1 VATRSSSANGRQR
14 GIEILDAPDLDP
26 RLGRRSL
33 RDVAVAN
40 TLFGG
45 AAAVVNEIA
54 ASLPTLPRSLTLL
67 DVGTGLGDIP
77 ARARLLAQRAGVT
90 LETIGLEAAEWVA
103 VASKPQTDLAIVGSA
118 LALPFADASVDIVT
132 CSQVLHH
139 FFDADARQVVS
150 ELNRVARRR
159 VIVSEIRRTRVAAA
173 GIWAASFLLGFHPVS
188 RHDGVVSVM
197 RGFTPDELG
206 EAIRSATGR
215 EPVVRRRAGFRV
227 TAQWTPI

>member
-1 VATRSSSANGRQR
+1 MGTPSWSGNGRQR
-14 GIEILDAPDLDP
+14 GVEILDAPDLDP

-45 AAAVVNEIA
+45 AAAVVNEVA
-54 ASLPTLPRSLTLL
+54 AALPELPRHLTLL

-77 ARARLLAQRAGVT
+77 ARARRIAQRSGVT

-103 VASKPQTDLAIVGSA
+103 AVSRSRTGMAVVGNA
-118 LALPFADASVDIVT
+118 LALPFADASFDIVT

-139 FFDADARQVVS
+139 FFDHDVRQLVR
-150 ELNRVARRR
+150 ELDRVARHR
-159 VIVSEIRRTRVAAA
+159 VIISEIRRTRVAAA
-173 GIWAASFLLGFHPVS
+173 GIWAASFVLGFHPVS

-197 RGFTPDELG
+197 RGFTPPELRD
-206 EAIRSATGR
+206 AVRSAIGHDAI
-215 EPVVRRRAGFRV
+215 VQRRLGFRL
-227 TAQWTPI
+227 TAQWTPM